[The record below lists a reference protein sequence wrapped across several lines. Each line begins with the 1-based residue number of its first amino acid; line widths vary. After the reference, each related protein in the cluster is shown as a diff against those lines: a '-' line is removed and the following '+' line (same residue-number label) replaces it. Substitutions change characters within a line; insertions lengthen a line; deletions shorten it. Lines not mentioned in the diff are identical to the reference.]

1 MSNFPANP
9 PQFGSPLT
17 FGSDPFANGGG
28 GGSGGG
34 PGSTICGLLGLSPSC
49 SWLSAIAAGYN
60 ELFGGGGAE
69 PPSGDQPVPGGGVS
83 SPGFA
88 PPTTTSGGQGPCP
101 GLFSVRGPN
110 GQCINLGDLAP
121 GGSPAMTPQQGT
133 PVAGWYGVGLAPTQV
148 TRTVRQCPP
157 GFALGKDGVC
167 YDGLPRGKRAH
178 DPGRRP
184 LLTGGDM
191 AAITKA
197 RQAAGRLLR
206 TQKSLKKTARAIEKA
221 V

>member
-9 PQFGSPLT
+9 PQIGSPLT
-17 FGSDPFANGGG
+17 FGSDPFANGGSG
-28 GGSGGG
+28 GGGG
-34 PGSTICGLLGLSPSC
+34 PGSTVCGLLGLGSSC
-49 SWLSAIAAGYN
+49 SWVQAIAAGYDQ
-60 ELFGGGGAE
+60 LFGGGSEA
-69 PPSGDQPVPGGGVS
+69 PSTANPVPGGTGSNLV
-83 SPGFA
+83 
-88 PPTTTSGGQGPCP
+88 PTGNGNGDCP
-101 GLFSVRGPN
+101 GLFSIRGPN

-121 GGSPAMTPQQGT
+121 GGAPALTPQVGT
-133 PVAGWYGVGLAPTQV
+133 PVAGLYGVGFMPSTV

-167 YDGLPRGKRAH
+167 YDGLPRSKRAH

-191 AAITKA
+191 NAITRA
-197 RQAAGRLLR
+197 RQAANRLLR